1 MKADLHI
8 ELSFTMRAISKEIE
22 QERLRA
28 LCDVSA
34 LEKSAREAKE
44 MAEKEAHEQ
53 VARPHLCLRA
63 LVGVG
68 GVGYRGVGIVGEY
81 LIYIYICIYAYI
93 SYWPTL
99 LHLKMYLRPSFVLK
113 DEPPICFRKYVFA
126 TLIGHARQRPTTT
139 ATAAMER
146 KIIGKS
152 TT

>member
-34 LEKSAREAKE
+34 LEKSARETKE

-81 LIYIYICIYAYI
+81 LIYIYIYMHICIYF
-93 SYWPTL
+93 L
-99 LHLKMYLRPSFVLK
+99 LADPSSFK
-113 DEPPICFRKYVFA
+113 NVFA
-126 TLIGHARQRPTTT
+126 TLICLKG
-139 ATAAMER
+139 
-146 KIIGKS
+146 
-152 TT
+152 